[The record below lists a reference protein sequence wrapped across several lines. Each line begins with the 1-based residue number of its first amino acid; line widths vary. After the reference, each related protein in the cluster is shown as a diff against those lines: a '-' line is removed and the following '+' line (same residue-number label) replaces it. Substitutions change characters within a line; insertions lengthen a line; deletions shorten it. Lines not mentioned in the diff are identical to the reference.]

1 MKRRWTMAFVAA
13 AALIA
18 TSVAAEGASSKPEK
32 APVPTVVMATD
43 WRGMPVQ
50 DAAFEAVFADGST
63 ARVATDAGGEAT
75 VAVAKD
81 DDEIAIRLRDD
92 RFVSAQR
99 EQDSVPGRRLQAWTL
114 FRRDAAAMEED
125 ERAEFARVWP
135 RVTVRNPWVADA
147 SDLERALRMVDGLRE
162 EEDEGVQPDDP
173 AWAGRERLRAR
184 AVDGLG
190 RPVAAAL
197 ARLFV
202 LDAATGK
209 ARALAVA
216 RTDPSGTAEFG
227 GLKAGLLCRIEL
239 SDRDAFGRSALLKTG
254 RDASTATIAMRPRGE
269 TASGFVFDGDRPAPD
284 TIVRATTAGG
294 ATLTATTDAS
304 GFFALGP
311 VDGATTLTLVRGTE
325 RGAVRATWAMRG
337 GAEAAIPLH
346 LVGKRD
352 AP

>member
-1 MKRRWTMAFVAA
+1 MPFVAA

-18 TSVAAEGASSKPEK
+18 TSVAAEGEK
-32 APVPTVVMATD
+32 APAPTVVMATD
-43 WRGMPVQ
+43 WRGMPLR
-50 DAAFEAVFADGST
+50 DAGFEAVFADGST
-63 ARVATDAGGEAT
+63 ARVATDAAGEAT

-81 DDEIAIRLRDD
+81 GDEIAIRLRDD

-135 RVTVRNPWVADA
+135 RVTVRDPWVADA

-173 AWAGRERLRAR
+173 VWAGSAMAMAR

-190 RPVAAAL
+190 RPVGGAL
-197 ARLFV
+197 ARLFA
-202 LDAATGK
+202 LDAATGR
-209 ARALAVA
+209 ARAITLG
-216 RTDPSGTAEFG
+216 RTDARGVVRFDR
-227 GLKAGLLCRIEL
+227 LRAGLLCRIEF
-239 SDRDAFGRSALLKTG
+239 SDRDAFGRSTLLKTG
-254 RDASTATIAMRPRGE
+254 SEAATALVAMRPQGE
-269 TASGFVFDGDRPAPD
+269 TVSGFVFDGDRPAPD

-311 VDGATTLTLVRGTE
+311 VDGATTLALVRGTE
-325 RGAVRATWAMRG
+325 RGAVRATWSVRG